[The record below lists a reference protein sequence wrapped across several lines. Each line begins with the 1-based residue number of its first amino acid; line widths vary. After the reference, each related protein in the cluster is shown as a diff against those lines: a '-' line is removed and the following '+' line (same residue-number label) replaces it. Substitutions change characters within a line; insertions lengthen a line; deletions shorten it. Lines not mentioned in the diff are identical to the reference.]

1 MKLINSKFTL
11 IELLVTIAIIAILA
25 SMLLPALNSARE
37 KAKSNNCISNQ
48 KQLAFALNMYSTD
61 WTDYLLNTNASALYV
76 DLLPYMRANTTTY
89 TAANMKPFRCA
100 SQVDGVDSNGI
111 YGYGKNEHL
120 ANIRHPTTLNWYL
133 IKTTNITNP
142 SSCAFTLDGKSGT
155 VYANSTNIVFRHNG
169 YKGINISFVDGH
181 CLSLGTRSDY
191 LKLSA
196 DLDSGTRPSVFNQF
210 WWGRTSNPATF

>member
-48 KQLAFALNMYSTD
+48 KQQALALNMYTGD
-61 WTDYLLNTNASALYV
+61 WNDYLLNTNASALYV
-76 DLLPYMRANTTTY
+76 DLLPYISSRNTAY
-89 TAANMKPFRCA
+89 TAANMKTFRCA

-142 SSCAFTLDGKSGT
+142 ASCVFTLDGKSGT
-155 VYANSTNIVFRHNG
+155 LYGGSSNIVFRHNG
-169 YKGINISFVDGH
+169 GINVSFLDGH
-181 CLSLGTRSDY
+181 CRSFSTRTDY
-191 LKLSA
+191 MNLSA
-196 DLDSGTRPSVFNQF
+196 DYQGWGSTFTLF